1 MKSILSV
8 SIGVLFPLCSFSQSP
23 SAFMEDP
30 GIPELSKSVY
40 GYYQQ
45 SMEEHSALR
54 RFFRDSVRVGEM
66 KEAFYKH
73 HKDRPEVSPY
83 AGRDSVAQIW
93 PSVILNY
100 SMKQSPLKA
109 VRNCRGVWNDAG
121 KLELKALLSPEGQPD
136 EKGFGKLM
144 DSYGQ
149 PLSGY
154 TGDVLMLRSP
164 ERYMGYVVSAHP
176 ALRTYIDGK
185 MVNFAWYQGPAD
197 YFSTIGIHGADG
209 AWSSRVQSGAFHLGN
224 VFNENCPPR
233 NIPAK
238 DACNFSVLLYDDG
251 TGRYDLALLLPES
264 PDSKTTDLFKKVRRV
279 VRKLRPHLFRPY
291 YTDDCKIMAGR
302 YYRVEY
308 SRKGWYVED
317 YLETYHD
324 FQKQQQYAKQHA
336 NR

>member
-8 SIGVLFPLCSFSQSP
+8 SIGVLFPLYAFSQSP
-23 SAFMEDP
+23 SAITEEQ
-30 GIPELSKSVY
+30 GIPELNKSIY
-40 GYYQQ
+40 DYYLQ
-45 SMEEHSALR
+45 SVNEHSPLQ
-54 RFFRDSVRVGEM
+54 RFFRDSVSVDEM
-66 KEAFYKH
+66 KKAFCKH
-73 HKDRPEVSPY
+73 HKDIPKISPY

-109 VRNCRGVWNDAG
+109 VRHCRGVWNDAG

-185 MVNFAWYQGPAD
+185 MVNFAWYEGPAD

-251 TGRYDLALLLPES
+251 AGRYDLALLLPES

-317 YLETYHD
+317 YLETYHE